1 MRICVF
7 PLLVPVD
14 SRRVLLGGGV
24 FFFFFFLLRLG
35 GGGVGDFEDEIT
47 EGIEVSGSGSGL
59 VL

>member
-24 FFFFFFLLRLG
+24 FFFFLLRLG
-35 GGGVGDFEDEIT
+35 GGGGGLAILKMKSR

>member
-24 FFFFFFLLRLG
+24 FFFFFFAASWG
-35 GGGVGDFEDEIT
+35 GGLAILKMK
-47 EGIEVSGSGSGL
+47 SRKGSK
-59 VL
+59 

>member
-24 FFFFFFLLRLG
+24 FFFFFFAASWG
-35 GGGVGDFEDEIT
+35 GGGLAILKMK
-47 EGIEVSGSGSGL
+47 SRKGSK
-59 VL
+59 

>member
-24 FFFFFFLLRLG
+24 FFFFFFCCVLG
-35 GGGVGDFEDEIT
+35 GGGLAILKMK
-47 EGIEVSGSGSGL
+47 SRKGSK
-59 VL
+59 

>member
-24 FFFFFFLLRLG
+24 FFFFCCVLG
-35 GGGVGDFEDEIT
+35 LAILKMKSR

>member
-24 FFFFFFLLRLG
+24 FFFFFAASGGRG
-35 GGGVGDFEDEIT
+35 GGLAILKMKSR

>member
-1 MRICVF
+1 MFCW
-7 PLLVPVD
+7 
-14 SRRVLLGGGV
+14 GV
-24 FFFFFFLLRLG
+24 EFFFFFFFAASWG